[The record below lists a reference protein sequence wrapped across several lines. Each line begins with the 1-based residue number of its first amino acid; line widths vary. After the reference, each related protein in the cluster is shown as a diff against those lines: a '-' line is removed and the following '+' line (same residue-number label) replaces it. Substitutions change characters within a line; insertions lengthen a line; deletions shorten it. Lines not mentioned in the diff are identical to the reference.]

1 MELLD
6 IYYKNWAAQPM
17 CLYPRCPLCGCIG
30 PQMLFFL
37 SKGYRVI
44 ATDRADMVAR
54 LKPAT
59 DTTWTTMPTI

>member
-1 MELLD
+1 
-6 IYYKNWAAQPM
+6 
-17 CLYPRCPLCGCIG
+17 
-30 PQMLFFL
+30 MLFFL

-44 ATDRADMVAR
+44 ATIDADMVAR